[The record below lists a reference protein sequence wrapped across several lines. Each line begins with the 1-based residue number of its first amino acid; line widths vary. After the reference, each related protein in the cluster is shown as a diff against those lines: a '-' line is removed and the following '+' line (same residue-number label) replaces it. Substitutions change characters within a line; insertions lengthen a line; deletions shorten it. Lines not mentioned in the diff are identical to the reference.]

1 MHQAGIGVIVRQLN
15 LLSSFGQEVNVL
27 CPDGNVYS
35 MLVLMMCL
43 IMDHDETKRH
53 CLKAA
58 NGCSGAGRRGTAA
71 SSAGSAP
78 ERDGR
83 GDWGRRG

>member
-1 MHQAGIGVIVRQLN
+1 MTVHQAGIGVIVRQLN

-43 IMDHDETKRH
+43 IMDHDVCVISYLEYMI
-53 CLKAA
+53 
-58 NGCSGAGRRGTAA
+58 S
-71 SSAGSAP
+71 
-78 ERDGR
+78 
-83 GDWGRRG
+83 